1 MEEERDGAMNDIDEL
16 QGRIAAAL
24 DRIGQ
29 GLDRAGQ
36 AEAADPGEL
45 TALRQELDDERIAN
59 AQLKERIKALKS
71 RREALEAE
79 LAAAQEAAQETS
91 KGIGALDAELQG
103 LREANDKLREINAR
117 LREANAAGVAEPEL
131 INTAMLA
138 DLDGVRAARD
148 ADRAE
153 AAAIY
158 DALARA
164 VGDTGQEQGGEQPEG
179 T

>member
-1 MEEERDGAMNDIDEL
+1 MSDIDEL

-29 GLDRAGQ
+29 GIDRREEAGT
-36 AEAADPGEL
+36 ADPGEL
-45 TALRQELDDERIAN
+45 AALRQELDDERIAN
-59 AQLKERIKALKS
+59 EQLRERIKVLKS
-71 RREALEAE
+71 RREALEAD
-79 LAAAQEAAQETS
+79 LTAAQKAVRGVET
-91 KGIGALDAELQG
+91 LDAELQG
-103 LREANDKLREINAR
+103 LRAANEKLREINAR

-138 DLDGVRAARD
+138 ELDGVRAARA

-153 AAAIY
+153 ADAVY
-158 DALARA
+158 EALAQALAGGGADRA
-164 VGDTGQEQGGEQPEG
+164 QQAREQPEG

>member
-1 MEEERDGAMNDIDEL
+1 MSDIDEL

-29 GLDRAGQ
+29 GIDLRGQ
-36 AEAADPGEL
+36 AGAADPEEL
-45 TALRQELDDERIAN
+45 AALRQELEDERIAN
-59 AQLKERIKALKS
+59 EQLKERVKALKS
-71 RREALEAE
+71 RREGLEAE
-79 LAAAQEAAQETS
+79 LTAAQEAVRGIET
-91 KGIGALDAELQG
+91 LDSELQG

-117 LREANAAGVAEPEL
+117 LREANTAGVAEPDL

-138 DLDGVRAARD
+138 ELDGARAARA

-153 AAAIY
+153 ADAVYEALAAAI
-158 DALARA
+158 AGSEA
-164 VGDTGQEQGGEQPEG
+164 GQGTVDEQPEG